1 MIRFVYDHFLYQIS
15 RACLQPFINVLLFV
29 AIKLKIKDK
38 IYSTAVLFFSI
49 AYYQNV
55 IPVTV

>member
-1 MIRFVYDHFLYQIS
+1 MPVS
-15 RACLQPFINVLLFV
+15 NVLLFV
-29 AIKLKIKDK
+29 AINVKMKDM
-38 IYSTAVLFFSI
+38 IYITAVLLYSI

>member
-1 MIRFVYDHFLYQIS
+1 MPVS
-15 RACLQPFINVLLFV
+15 NVILFV
-29 AIKLKIKDK
+29 AIKLKIKDM
-38 IYSTAVLFFSI
+38 IYTTAILLFSI